1 MFLHRLQASS
11 NESKQLLQHMCIP
24 VLLHGDVIKS
34 IKARQQDYL
43 RFIISTKSVDV
54 LFESHPPPFVI
65 ETFGEVAR
73 PELIPDEVV
82 ALLDTHNG
90 IYRMDQHTLYELE
103 VRPLL
108 NRQTDVFEVW
118 VTHRFLNISFYLSL
132 DTFEG
137 SGSQR
142 IWDDGYIVELFL
154 ALDEKVAFAWVV
166 QRVAGGAFLL
176 SLPLVEVGVMA
187 DLAFGHDAA
196 GGP

>member
-1 MFLHRLQASS
+1 
-11 NESKQLLQHMCIP
+11 MCIP

-43 RFIISTKSVDV
+43 RFIISTKSIDV
-54 LFESHPPPFVI
+54 LFESHPPSFVS

-108 NRQTDVFEVW
+108 NR
-118 VTHRFLNISFYLSL
+118 
-132 DTFEG
+132 
-137 SGSQR
+137 
-142 IWDDGYIVELFL
+142 
-154 ALDEKVAFAWVV
+154 
-166 QRVAGGAFLL
+166 
-176 SLPLVEVGVMA
+176 
-187 DLAFGHDAA
+187 
-196 GGP
+196 